1 MATGSGSFI
10 TENITVSN
18 ILCYIVF
25 DSKIGTITT
34 TTINISLSEYRNF
47 NFMIKFGKM
56 NVVVTF
62 PFIIV
67 FERKPSMQYLTE

>member
-47 NFMIKFGKM
+47 NIMIKMEKNEFWGHIPSL
-56 NVVVTF
+56 F
-62 PFIIV
+62 V
-67 FERKPSMQYLTE
+67 FVFKESPPCSI

>member
-47 NFMIKFGKM
+47 NIMIKFGK
-56 NVVVTF
+56 NECCGHIPSLF
-62 PFIIV
+62 V

>member
-47 NFMIKFGKM
+47 NIMIKFGK
-56 NVVVTF
+56 NECCGHIPLHYCV
-62 PFIIV
+62 
-67 FERKPSMQYLTE
+67 

>member
-1 MATGSGSFI
+1 MATGSASFI

-34 TTINISLSEYRNF
+34 TTINISFSEYRSINI
-47 NFMIKFGKM
+47 MIKFEKNECCGH
-56 NVVVTF
+56 
-62 PFIIV
+62 I
-67 FERKPSMQYLTE
+67 PSLLCLKESPPCSI

>member
-34 TTINISLSEYRNF
+34 TTINISLSEYRDLNT
-47 NFMIKFGKM
+47 MIKFGKNDAAM
-56 NVVVTF
+56 
-62 PFIIV
+62 
-67 FERKPSMQYLTE
+67 